1 MSRSMQ
7 FKLMLSKDQLSN
19 DTQSCVHLGYHLSL
33 LSFYYLIYRI
43 WIICLWLLARVKLRR
58 GN

>member
-1 MSRSMQ
+1 MQ
-7 FKLMLSKDQLSN
+7 FKLMLSKNQLSN
-19 DTQSCVHLGYHLSL
+19 DTQNCVHLGYHLSL